1 MLKRKLASFKK
12 YPIIILFFVFL
23 LGFSVLDALWPKRA
37 ESELENRPLAQY
49 PALSVRDVLSNQWMV
64 DYEKY
69 VKDQF
74 VFRDEWINLKSRSEG
89 MLLKTENNGVL
100 LGKDHYLFKKLLSI
114 NEKGLEKNLTALEH
128 CAARHPE
135 QIDVM
140 IVPSASAVLQNKLP
154 FDAPMADENA
164 ALDMI
169 FKRLSVNANVYDVRD
184 TLRADTEEQL
194 YYRTDHHWTNA
205 GAYAAYTQYAAANNL
220 PPFDTAAYPL
230 KEIPDFYGTNYS
242 RARNYNVVPDV
253 ISYYDVPQNLT
264 VFQRNADGSST
275 QTDGSFYDVQKFETR
290 DKYAAFLR
298 GNNAYSEITGSG
310 SGNLL
315 VVKDSYANSFVPYLV
330 DDYAKIGIVD
340 FRSNTDKLDAI
351 MAQGGYDKVLFL
363 YSFSAFCDDGF
374 FASRIASA

>member
-1 MLKRKLASFKK
+1 MIRRRLASLKK

-49 PALSVRDVLSNQWMV
+49 PAITVRDILSNAWMV
-64 DYEKY
+64 NYEKY

-74 VFRDEWINLKSRSEG
+74 VFRDDWINLKSRSEG

-100 LGKDHYLFKKLLSI
+100 LGKDHYLFKKLLAV
-114 NEKGLEKNLTALEH
+114 NEKGLEKNLTALER
-128 CAARHPE
+128 CAMRHPG
-135 QIDVM
+135 QIEVM
-140 IVPSASAVLQNKLP
+140 IVPSASAVLQEKLP
-154 FDAPMADENA
+154 FAAPMADENA
-164 ALDMI
+164 ALDAM
-169 FKRLSVNANVYDVRD
+169 FTRLSKSASVYDVRD
-184 TLRADTEEQL
+184 ALRNNAAQQL

-205 GAYAAYTQYAAANNL
+205 GAYAAYTQFANANGL
-220 PPFDTAAYPL
+220 PLFDTAAYPL

-242 RARNYNVVPDV
+242 RARNYDVVPDV
-253 ISYYDVPQNLT
+253 ISYYEIPQNLSVIT
-264 VFQRNADGSST
+264 VGADGSAAK
-275 QTDGSFYDVQKFETR
+275 TDGGFYDVAKFETR

-315 VVKDSYANSFVPYLV
+315 IVKDSYANSFVPFLV

-340 FRSNTDKLDAI
+340 FRANTDKLDAI
-351 MAQGGYDKVLFL
+351 MEKGSYDKVLFL
-363 YSFSAFCDDGF
+363 YSFSGFCDDGF
-374 FASRIASA
+374 FASRIANA

>member
-1 MLKRKLASFKK
+1 MLKRRLASFKK
-12 YPIIILFFVFL
+12 YPIIVLFFVFL

-37 ESELENRPLAQY
+37 ESALENRPLAQY
-49 PALSVRDVLSNQWMV
+49 PAITVRDVLSNQWMV

-100 LGKDHYLFKKLLSI
+100 LGKDHYLFKKLLAV
-114 NEKGLEKNLTALEH
+114 NEKGLEKNLTALER
-128 CAARHPE
+128 CAARHPG

-140 IVPSASAVLQNKLP
+140 IVPSASAVLQEKLP
-154 FDAPMADENA
+154 FGAPMADENA
-164 ALDMI
+164 ALDTI
-169 FKRLSVNANVYDVRD
+169 FTRMSVDANVYDVRD
-184 TLRADTEEQL
+184 SLRANTSEQL

-205 GAYAAYTQYAAANNL
+205 GACAAYTQYASANGL
-220 PPFDTAAYPL
+220 PLFDTTAYPL
-230 KEIPDFYGTNYS
+230 KEVPDFYGTNYS
-242 RARNYNVVPDV
+242 RARNYDVVPDV

-264 VFQRNADGSST
+264 VFAMNPDGSQT
-275 QTDGSFYDVQKFETR
+275 KTDGGFYDVQKFETR

-315 VVKDSYANSFVPYLV
+315 IVKDSYANSFVPYLV

-340 FRSNTDKLDAI
+340 FRANTDKLDAI
-351 MAQGGYDKVLFL
+351 MEKGNYDKVLFL
-363 YSFSAFCDDGF
+363 YSFSGFCDDGF
-374 FASRIASA
+374 FASRIANA